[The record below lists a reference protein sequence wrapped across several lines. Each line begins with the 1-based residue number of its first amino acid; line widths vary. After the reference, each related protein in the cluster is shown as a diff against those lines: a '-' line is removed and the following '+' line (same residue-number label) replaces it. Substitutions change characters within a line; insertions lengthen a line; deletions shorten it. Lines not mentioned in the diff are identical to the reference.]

1 MKRHVDFL
9 STLYVAW
16 GAIFALVA
24 IAGFALAG
32 GAFAIA
38 QSSGPVRF
46 GSEMAARLT
55 GVTITMISLIALV
68 LPLWASALIALV
80 LFGVIAALC
89 AMRGMRKLELHG
101 PTRSI
106 ASSSS
111 ATSSC
116 PDKVPSV
123 RRPTS
128 RSSRSTSGR
137 ASMPQA
143 TRAFSVPVRGSAG
156 PVPSSMP

>member
-38 QSSGPVRF
+38 ESSGPVRF

-55 GVTITMISLIALV
+55 GVTITIV
-68 LPLWASALIALV
+68 ALIALV
-80 LFGVIAALC
+80 WAILHIVVGRQMKKLRPSARLMALGLGLGNLIVFPFGTALGGYALWALLKDEGRRLF
-89 AMRGMRKLELHG
+89 E
-101 PTRSI
+101 P
-106 ASSSS
+106 
-111 ATSSC
+111 
-116 PDKVPSV
+116 
-123 RRPTS
+123 
-128 RSSRSTSGR
+128 
-137 ASMPQA
+137 
-143 TRAFSVPVRGSAG
+143 
-156 PVPSSMP
+156 